1 MKIPKNLLT
10 IGDAKT
16 SKGEKLGYK
25 TAILYMSP
33 HKQNSKGKNLC
44 AFASA
49 GCAAACLYT
58 AGRGKFS
65 NVKSARVNKSEYFL
79 NDQNAFLYQLIREID
94 KLQKKH
100 GNTLVI
106 RLNGT
111 TDIPWENIKTFD
123 CYNLFQIFPYIQFYD
138 YTKNPNRVLKN
149 RFKNYHLV
157 FSRSEEFNNQI
168 SSNYLLN
175 EGFSVA
181 IVVNKDL
188 YKDLSENNVKSIF
201 NSDKNVSLVNG
212 DLHDLR
218 FKDTK
223 NSIVYLKAKGD
234 ANKDL
239 SGFVINTVDQ
249 LMELIK

>member
-1 MKIPKNLLT
+1 MNIPKNLLT

-65 NVKSARVNKSEYFL
+65 NVKSARINKSEYFL
-79 NDQNAFLYQLIREID
+79 NDQNSFLYQLIREID
-94 KLQKKH
+94 KLQTKF
-100 GNTLVI
+100 GDTLVI

-111 TDIPWENIKTFD
+111 TDIPWENINTFD
-123 CYNLFQIFPYIQFYD
+123 GFNLFQLFPHIQFYD

-157 FSRSEEFNNQI
+157 FSRSEELNNQI
-168 SSNYLLN
+168 SSNYLLSQ
-175 EGFSVA
+175 GFSVA
-181 IVVNKDL
+181 VVVHKDL
-188 YKDLSENNVKSIF
+188 YKQLETNNVKSLF
-201 NSDKNVSLVNG
+201 NSNRNINLVNG

-218 FKDTK
+218 FKDEK

-234 ANKDL
+234 ANKDSL
-239 SGFVINTVDQ
+239 GFVINTVDQ
-249 LMELIK
+249 LINLIK